1 MIQPNP
7 LTAASKINEH
17 DERFA
22 RLLLEHG
29 VLGRGEYE
37 LVTRQCSAT
46 GKRLKDVMLRLHLL
60 RPETIDHLEK
70 QFGIV
75 PVEPPAPPV
84 ETAPPAPAKRNELA
98 ELAVYSIEEDE
109 TPEPVIET
117 IYTVEEDD
125 EPEPSPTAVESVR
138 RDDPREVLRSAL
150 AARDLRALVERIFE
164 QAFSLRATDV
174 HFDRQPQ
181 SQIRVRFRIDGQ
193 LHDLLVIPGELAAGV
208 ISCIKIMAKLDI
220 VEKRDAQ
227 DGHIFM
233 DGRNV
238 RVATVPTH
246 RGERLVARIFDEG
259 GILVDLNQL
268 GFADDH
274 ITKVERM
281 LAQPHGILIATGPVG
296 SGKTTTLYSCLRK
309 LHLPTHNL
317 MTVED
322 PVEYSLPGVNQV
334 QVDPKNGWT
343 FPKALRAMLRQDPNV
358 IMVGEIRDEETA
370 QIAVRASLT
379 GVLVLTSMHANDA
392 SSAVATLFN
401 FGISGYLMSTSLLG
415 VINQRLV
422 RCVDANQTDEFEP
435 DEKVRELLGLK
446 PGEMPSLRLRRS
458 RGNNDLNSGYFGR
471 TGVFEVLEINDPLR
485 DLVFHE
491 RGKDQIRAEAIAQ
504 GMTPLVSHAI
514 HKVMNGITTIEEV
527 YRVANL

>member
-7 LTAASKINEH
+7 LTAANKLNEH
-17 DERFA
+17 DDKFA

-46 GKRLKDVMLRLHLL
+46 GKRLKEIMLRLHLL

-70 QFGIV
+70 QFGMI
-75 PVEPPAPPV
+75 PVATPSLPIEPAP
-84 ETAPPAPAKRNELA
+84 APPAKRNELA
-98 ELAVYSIEEDE
+98 ELAIYSTQEDE
-109 TPEPVIET
+109 APIVET
-117 IYTVEEDD
+117 IYTVEED
-125 EPEPSPTAVESVR
+125 PEPTPTVVEGPR

-150 AARDLRALVERIFE
+150 AARDLRVLVERVFE
-164 QAFSLRATDV
+164 QAFALRATDV

-181 SQIRVRFRIDGQ
+181 SQIRVRYRIDGQ
-193 LHDLLVIPGELAAGV
+193 LHDLLVIPGELSAGV

-227 DGHIFM
+227 DGHIFI
-233 DGRNV
+233 DGRNI
-238 RVATVPTH
+238 RIATVPTH

-281 LAQPHGILIATGPVG
+281 LVQPHGILIATGPVG

-322 PVEYSLPGVNQV
+322 PVEYTLPGVNQV
-334 QVDPKNGWT
+334 QVDPKNGWN

-401 FGISGYLMSTSLLG
+401 FGVSGYLMSTSLLG

-458 RGNNDLNSGYFGR
+458 RGNSDLNSGYFGR
-471 TGVFEVLEINDPLR
+471 TGVFEVMEINDPLR

-491 RGKDQIRAEAIAQ
+491 KGKDQIRAEAIAQ